1 MGVKLQE
8 LTEKERL
15 YLALFGANRYA
26 ELALELLLKSKSV
39 EHKSAQEL
47 LNLIDT
53 IEKMALFLDEAESN
67 AVN

>member
-1 MGVKLQE
+1 MQE

-15 YLALFGANRYA
+15 YIALFGANRYA

-53 IEKMALFLDEAESN
+53 IEKIELMLDEPESN
-67 AVN
+67 TVN

>member
-1 MGVKLQE
+1 MGVKVQE

-15 YLALFGANRYA
+15 YIALFGANRYA

-53 IEKMALFLDEAESN
+53 IEKIELMLDEPESN
-67 AVN
+67 TVN